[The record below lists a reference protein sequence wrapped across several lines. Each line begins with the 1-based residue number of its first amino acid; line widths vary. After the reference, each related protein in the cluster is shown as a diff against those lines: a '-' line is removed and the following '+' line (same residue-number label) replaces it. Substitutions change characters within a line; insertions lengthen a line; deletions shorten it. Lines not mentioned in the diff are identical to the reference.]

1 MMAAGSM
8 AESSRLVETSDL
20 TKRYVMGEKGQIV
33 INALEGITLGVEK
46 GEFTS
51 VMGPSGSG
59 KTTLLNILS
68 GLDRPSEGR
77 VWLVGTETTDLTQAE
92 KSKIRQKY
100 CGFIFQVYNLIPVMS
115 AIENVELPLV
125 FQRMPEEDRKERAQ
139 EVLKRVGLEKRMY
152 HRPTELSGGEQQRV
166 AIARALVVSPQII
179 FADEVTGNLDTKTG
193 LEIIDLLYSLNNEQN
208 VTVIFATHDP
218 KVQDKSARTVYLRD
232 GKVVADEA
240 RK

>member
-1 MMAAGSM
+1 MS
-8 AESSRLVETSDL
+8 ESSVLVETSGL
-20 TKRYVMGEKGQIV
+20 SKSYVMGEKGQIV
-33 INALEGITLGVEK
+33 IKALQDITLK
-46 GEFTS
+46 LNQGEFTS

-59 KTTLLNILS
+59 KTTLLNIMS
-68 GLDRPSEGR
+68 GLDRPTGGR
-77 VWLVGTETTDLTQAE
+77 VFLVGTETTNLSQAE

-125 FQRMPEEDRKERAQ
+125 FQKMPEEDRKKRAE

-193 LEIIDLLYSLNNEQN
+193 LEIIDLLYSLNQEAN

-218 KVQDKSARTVYLRD
+218 KVQDKSARTIYLRD
-232 GKVVADEA
+232 GKVVADEE

>member
-1 MMAAGSM
+1 MN
-8 AESSRLVETSDL
+8 EENDILVETSGL
-20 TKRYVMGEKGQIV
+20 SKAYVMGEKGQIV
-33 INALEGITLGVEK
+33 INALKDVSLKVK
-46 GEFTS
+46 RGEFTS

-59 KTTLLNILS
+59 KTTLLNIMS
-68 GLDRPSEGR
+68 GLDRPTAGR
-77 VWLVGTETTDLTQAE
+77 VWLAGEETTNLSQAD
-92 KSKIRQKY
+92 KSRIRQKH

-125 FQRMPEEDRKERAQ
+125 FQKIPEEERKRRAQ
-139 EVLKRVGLEKRMY
+139 EVLNRVGLERRVD

-166 AIARALVVSPQII
+166 AIARALVVSPGII

-193 LEIIDLLYSLNNEQN
+193 LEIIDLLYSLNQEQN

-218 KVQDKSARTVYLRD
+218 KVQDKSTRTIYLRD
-232 GKVVADEA
+232 GTVVADEE

>member
-1 MMAAGSM
+1 MSGSS
-8 AESSRLVETSDL
+8 ALVETSGL
-20 TKRYVMGEKGQIV
+20 SKAYFMGEKGQIV
-33 INALEGITLGVEK
+33 INALEGISLKINE

-59 KTTLLNILS
+59 KTTLLNIMS
-68 GLDRPSEGR
+68 GLDRPTEGR
-77 VWLVGTETTDLTQAE
+77 VWLVGNETTNLSQAE
-92 KSKIRQKY
+92 KSKIRQQY

-125 FQRMPEEDRKERAQ
+125 FQKMAEEERKQKAQ

-166 AIARALVVSPQII
+166 AIARALVVTPQII

-193 LEIIDLLYSLNNEQN
+193 LEIIDLLFSLNEEQN

-218 KVQDKSARTVYLRD
+218 KVQDKSARTIYLRD
-232 GKVVADEA
+232 GKIVADEE

>member
-1 MMAAGSM
+1 MS
-8 AESSRLVETSDL
+8 ESSVLVETSGL
-20 TKRYVMGEKGQIV
+20 SKSYVMGEKGQIV
-33 INALEGITLGVEK
+33 IKALQDITLK
-46 GEFTS
+46 LNQGEFTS

-59 KTTLLNILS
+59 KTTLLNIMS
-68 GLDRPSEGR
+68 GLDRPTGGR
-77 VWLVGTETTDLTQAE
+77 VFLVGTETTNLSQAE

-125 FQRMPEEDRKERAQ
+125 FQKMPEEDRKKRAE

-193 LEIIDLLYSLNNEQN
+193 LEIIDLLYSLNQEAN

-218 KVQDKSARTVYLRD
+218 KVQDKSARTIYLRD
-232 GKVVADEA
+232 GKIVADEE

>member
-1 MMAAGSM
+1 MEEAT
-8 AESSRLVETSDL
+8 LVETSGL
-20 TKRYVMGEKGQIV
+20 FKTYIEGEKGEIV
-33 INALEGITLGVEK
+33 FNALQNITLKVKK

-59 KTTLLNILS
+59 KTTLLNMMS
-68 GLDRPSEGR
+68 GLDKPSQGR
-77 VWLVGTETTDLTQAE
+77 VWLVGTETTNMNQAE
-92 KSKIRQKY
+92 KSKLRQKY
-100 CGFIFQVYNLIPVMS
+100 CGFIFQIYNLIPIMS

-125 FQRMPEEDRKERAQ
+125 FQKIPEEERKKRSEA
-139 EVLKRVGLEKRMY
+139 VLTRVGLEKRMY

-193 LEIIDLLYSLNNEQN
+193 LEIIDLLFSLNQEQN

-218 KVQDKSARTVYLRD
+218 KVQDKSTRTIYLRD
-232 GKVVADEA
+232 GAVVADES

>member
-1 MMAAGSM
+1 MS
-8 AESSRLVETSDL
+8 ESSVLVETSNL
-20 TKRYVMGEKGQIV
+20 SKSYVMGEKGQIV
-33 INALEGITLGVEK
+33 IKALQDITLKLNK

-59 KTTLLNILS
+59 KTTLLNIMS
-68 GLDRPSEGR
+68 GLDRPTDGR
-77 VWLVGTETTDLTQAE
+77 VFLVGTETTNLSQAE

-125 FQRMPEEDRKERAQ
+125 FQKMPEEDRKNRAV
-139 EVLKRVGLEKRMY
+139 EVLKRVGLERRMY

-193 LEIIDLLYSLNNEQN
+193 LEIIDLLYSLNQEAN

-218 KVQDKSARTVYLRD
+218 KVQDKSARTIYLRD
-232 GKVVADEA
+232 GKIVADEE

>member
-1 MMAAGSM
+1 M
-8 AESSRLVETSDL
+8 AEDSVLVKTADL
-20 TKRYVMGEKGQIV
+20 TKSYIMGEKGQIEV
-33 INALEGITLGVEK
+33 KALQGVSLEIRK

-59 KTTLLNILS
+59 KTTLLNIMS
-68 GLDRPSEGR
+68 GLDRPTEGR
-77 VWLVGTETTDLTQAE
+77 VWLVGNETTDLPQSE
-92 KSKIRQKY
+92 KSRIRQQH

-115 AIENVELPLV
+115 AVENVELPLV
-125 FQRMPEEDRKERAQ
+125 FRRLPEEERKEKAKEQ
-139 EVLKRVGLEKRMY
+139 LVRVGLEKRMD

-166 AIARALVVSPQII
+166 AIARALVVDPKII

-193 LEIIDLLYSLNNEQN
+193 LEIIDLLYSLNEDRD

-218 KVQDKSARTVYLRD
+218 KVQDRSTRTVYLRD
-232 GKVVADEA
+232 GKVVGDES

>member
-1 MMAAGSM
+1 MS
-8 AESSRLVETSDL
+8 ESSALVETNGLS
-20 TKRYVMGEKGQIV
+20 KAYFMGEKNQIV
-33 INALEGITLGVEK
+33 IKALENISLKINK

-59 KTTLLNILS
+59 KTTLLNIMS
-68 GLDRPSEGR
+68 GLDRPTEGR
-77 VWLVGTETTDLTQAE
+77 VWLVGNETTDLSQAE
-92 KSKIRQKY
+92 KSKIRQQY

-115 AIENVELPLV
+115 AMENVELPLV
-125 FQRMPEEDRKERAQ
+125 FQKMPEEDRKGRAE

-193 LEIIDLLYSLNNEQN
+193 LEIIDLLFSLNEEQN

-218 KVQDKSARTVYLRD
+218 KVQDKSARTIYLRD

>member
-1 MMAAGSM
+1 MS
-8 AESSRLVETSDL
+8 ESSALVETNSL
-20 TKRYVMGEKGQIV
+20 SKAYFMGEKDQIV
-33 INALEGITLGVEK
+33 IKALENISLK
-46 GEFTS
+46 INRGEFTS

-59 KTTLLNILS
+59 KTTLLNIMS
-68 GLDRPSEGR
+68 GLDRPTEGR
-77 VWLVGTETTDLTQAE
+77 IWLVGNETTDLSQAE
-92 KSKIRQKY
+92 KSKIRQQY

-125 FQRMPEEDRKERAQ
+125 FQKVPEEERKGKAE

-193 LEIIDLLYSLNNEQN
+193 LEIIDLLFSLNEEQN

-218 KVQDKSARTVYLRD
+218 KVQDKSARTIYLRD
-232 GKVVADEA
+232 GKVVADEE

>member
-1 MMAAGSM
+1 MS
-8 AESSRLVETSDL
+8 ESSVLVETSNL
-20 TKRYVMGEKGQIV
+20 SKSYVMGEKGQIV
-33 INALEGITLGVEK
+33 IKALQDITLKLNK

-59 KTTLLNILS
+59 KTTLLNIMS
-68 GLDRPSEGR
+68 GLDRPSDGR
-77 VWLVGTETTDLTQAE
+77 VFLVGTETTNLSQAE

-125 FQRMPEEDRKERAQ
+125 FQKMPEEDRKNRAV
-139 EVLKRVGLEKRMY
+139 EVLKRVGLERRMY

-193 LEIIDLLYSLNNEQN
+193 LEIIDLLYSLTQEAN

-218 KVQDKSARTVYLRD
+218 KVQDKSARTIYLRD
-232 GKVVADEA
+232 GKIVADEE

>member
-1 MMAAGSM
+1 MNDDS
-8 AESSRLVETSDL
+8 LVVTSNL
-20 TKRYVMGEKGQIV
+20 SKSYIMGEKGEIEV
-33 INALEGITLGVEK
+33 KALQGVDLEIHR

-59 KTTLLNILS
+59 KTTLLNVMS
-68 GLDRPSEGR
+68 GLDRPTEGR
-77 VWLVGTETTDLTQAE
+77 IWLVGTETTDLTQAE
-92 KSKIRQKY
+92 KSKIRQEH
-100 CGFIFQVYNLIPVMS
+100 CGFIFQVYNLIPVMN

-125 FQRMPEEDRKERAQ
+125 FRRVEEEKRNELAKD
-139 EVLKRVGLEKRMY
+139 VLTRVGLEDRMY

-166 AIARALVVSPQII
+166 AIARALVVSPKII

-193 LEIIDLLYSLNNEQN
+193 LEIIELLYSLNQDSE

-232 GKVVADEA
+232 GKVVGDES
-240 RK
+240 RQ

>member
-1 MMAAGSM
+1 MSGS
-8 AESSRLVETSDL
+8 SPLVETSAL
-20 TKRYVMGEKGQIV
+20 SKSYIMGEKGQIV
-33 INALEGITLGVEK
+33 IKALQDITLKVEK

-59 KTTLLNILS
+59 KTTLLNIMS
-68 GLDRPSEGR
+68 GLDRPSDGR
-77 VWLVGTETTDLTQAE
+77 VWLVGTETTDLSQAE
-92 KSKIRQKY
+92 KSKIRQQY
-100 CGFIFQVYNLIPVMS
+100 CGFIFQIYNLIPVMS
-115 AIENVELPLV
+115 AMENVELPLV
-125 FQRMPEEDRKERAQ
+125 FQKLPEEERRERAE
-139 EVLKRVGLEKRMY
+139 EVLKRVGLERRMH

-193 LEIIDLLYSLNNEQN
+193 LEIIDLLFSLNNEQN

-218 KVQDKSARTVYLRD
+218 KVQDKSARTIYLRD
-232 GKVVADEA
+232 GKIVADEA

>member
-1 MMAAGSM
+1 MS
-8 AESSRLVETSDL
+8 ESSVLVETSSL
-20 TKRYVMGEKGQIV
+20 SKSYVMGEKGQIV
-33 INALEGITLGVEK
+33 IKALQDITLKLNK
-46 GEFTS
+46 GDFTS

-59 KTTLLNILS
+59 KTTLLNIMS
-68 GLDRPSEGR
+68 GLDRPTDGR
-77 VWLVGTETTDLTQAE
+77 VFLVGTETTNLSQAE

-125 FQRMPEEDRKERAQ
+125 FQKVPEDDRKTRAV
-139 EVLKRVGLEKRMY
+139 EVLKRVGLERRMY

-193 LEIIDLLYSLNNEQN
+193 LEIIDLLYSLNQEAN

-218 KVQDKSARTVYLRD
+218 KVQDKSARTIYLRD
-232 GKVVADEA
+232 GKIVADEE

>member
-1 MMAAGSM
+1 M
-8 AESSRLVETSDL
+8 AESRALVETQNL
-20 TKRYVMGEKGQIV
+20 TKRYIMGEKGQIV
-33 INALEGITLGVEK
+33 INALQDITLK
-46 GEFTS
+46 IDRGEFTS
-51 VMGPSGSG
+51 IMGPSGSG

-68 GLDRPSEGR
+68 GLDKPSEGR
-77 VWLVGTETTDLTQAE
+77 VWLVGTEMTNLTQAE
-92 KSKIRQKY
+92 KSRIRQKH

-125 FQRMPEEDRKERAQ
+125 FQKVPEEERKRRAA
-139 EVLKRVGLEKRMY
+139 EVLKRVGLEKRMN

-166 AIARALVVSPQII
+166 AIARALVVNPEII

-193 LEIIDLLYSLNNEQN
+193 LEIIDLLYSLNREQN

-218 KVQDKSARTVYLRD
+218 KVQDKSARTIYLRD
-232 GKVVADEA
+232 GKIVADEM

>member
-1 MMAAGSM
+1 MSEDSA
-8 AESSRLVETSDL
+8 LVSTSDMS
-20 TKRYVMGEKGQIV
+20 KSYIMGEKGQIEV
-33 INALEGITLGVEK
+33 KALQNITLDIHK

-51 VMGPSGSG
+51 IMGPSGSG
-59 KTTLLNILS
+59 KTTLLNIMS
-68 GLDRPSEGR
+68 GLDRPTKGR
-77 VWLVGTETTDLTQAE
+77 IWLVGTETTNLSQAE
-92 KSKIRQKY
+92 KSRIRQKY

-115 AIENVELPLV
+115 AVENVELPLV
-125 FQRMPEEDRKERAQ
+125 FQRVPEEERRKRAE
-139 EVLKRVGLEKRMY
+139 EVLVRVGLEKRMY

-193 LEIIDLLYSLNNEQN
+193 LEIIDLLYSLNEEQN

-218 KVQDKSARTVYLRD
+218 KVQDKSTRTIYLRD
-232 GKVVADEA
+232 GKVIADET

>member
-1 MMAAGSM
+1 MNDDS
-8 AESSRLVETSDL
+8 LVVTSNL
-20 TKRYVMGEKGQIV
+20 SKSYIMGEKGEIEV
-33 INALEGITLGVEK
+33 KALQGVDLEIHR

-59 KTTLLNILS
+59 KTTLLNVMS
-68 GLDRPSEGR
+68 GLDRPTEGR
-77 VWLVGTETTDLTQAE
+77 IWLVGTETTDLTQAE
-92 KSKIRQKY
+92 KSKIRQEH
-100 CGFIFQVYNLIPVMS
+100 CGFIFQVYNLIPVMN

-125 FQRMPEEDRKERAQ
+125 FRRVEEEKRNKLAKD
-139 EVLKRVGLEKRMY
+139 VLIRVGLEDRMY

-166 AIARALVVSPQII
+166 AIARALVVSPEII

-193 LEIIDLLYSLNNEQN
+193 LEIIELLYNLNQESD

-232 GKVVADEA
+232 GKVVGDES